1 VCLFVGNGF
10 LFFDG
15 YVVKLCGI
23 KYFSAL
29 LALDE
34 LSIFV
39 ARDDF
44 DDGVFA
50 GGGHGWGGANGMDFA
65 RIERGCQPSFPLFS
79 LVSGWFVSGRKI
91 GKAGCVPVVPDV
103 HYLGLELSAFWTI
116 SVLSGSSR
124 VSDAAS
130 DQKSGLRSDGFEVPG

>member
-1 VCLFVGNGF
+1 MDCVPACERLTAFGGLAFGSGGGRGVRLFVGNGF

-23 KYFSAL
+23 KDFSAL

-65 RIERGCQPSFPLFS
+65 RIG
-79 LVSGWFVSGRKI
+79 
-91 GKAGCVPVVPDV
+91 
-103 HYLGLELSAFWTI
+103 
-116 SVLSGSSR
+116 
-124 VSDAAS
+124 
-130 DQKSGLRSDGFEVPG
+130 

>member
-1 VCLFVGNGF
+1 VDSFSARECFAAFGRLAAGLAVGFVVSDAFF
-10 LFFDG
+10 LFDS

-23 KYFSAL
+23 KDFSAL
-29 LALDE
+29 LALDI
-34 LSIFV
+34 LGIFV

-44 DDGVFA
+44 YDGVFA

-65 RIERGCQPSFPLFS
+65 RIERGCQPSIPLFS

-103 HYLGLELSAFWTI
+103 HYLGLELSAF
-116 SVLSGSSR
+116 GAFQR
-124 VSDAAS
+124 
-130 DQKSGLRSDGFEVPG
+130 